1 MDTFIVELLCISSMI
16 GVLACLISESK
27 LLTPVREK
35 LDWDLLYCPV
45 CLGFWLAF
53 PSLLWNWKAYFL
65 VVALSNAVMLLILK
79 VYSELERE

>member
-1 MDTFIVELLCISSMI
+1 MSELLCIASAV

-27 LLTPVREK
+27 LLAPIRES

-45 CLGFWLAF
+45 CLGFWLAI

-65 VVALSNAVMLLILK
+65 VVALSNVVMLVVLK
-79 VYSELERE
+79 VYSELEKE